1 MLTGGPVQADA
12 VVARKAGRR
21 ERRVLVCMVVVFD
34 SGLLAWIVAFD

>member
-21 ERRVLVCMVVVFD
+21 ERRVLVCMVVVY
-34 SGLLAWIVAFD
+34 LLILEFLLG